1 MRGWLTADGEWR
13 MARGAL
19 RVAHASR
26 VLVSA
31 SRGNELSD
39 ACFSARA
46 PRIEDTPACSAD
58 AEFMPSQSV
67 TESSSRRDA
76 ATNTRDAYGTRNSAL
91 VALLVFIALSVRGI
105 AAAPVDEALERGVK
119 YLLTQ
124 QEESGVITNK
134 GRRNETAMTSLAVL
148 AMAACGHQPADATPE
163 GRAMKKAL
171 AYILQPDLQQPDGYF
186 GEKDNSRMYGHG
198 ITTLMLTEMLGM
210 GADAKQDDL
219 LRDRVRKAIDLIL
232 RAQKVPKNDKA
243 RGGWR
248 YLPSDTSS
256 DMSVTVWQV
265 MALRAARNAGMEV
278 PKEAIEGAVG
288 YIKSLYEPEG
298 QADKRGRAR
307 PGGFGYQSKGNEIST
322 TSEGLLALQVCG
334 EYEAEETLGA
344 SERLF
349 REGIRTDERWF
360 FYTTYYYAQGM
371 YQRGGKYAEAG
382 QAKVSELLLPLQS
395 REGFWEN
402 GGGDGR
408 EAGKVYATSMA
419 IMSLAVKNHFLPI
432 YQR

>member
-1 MRGWLTADGEWR
+1 MRIAGCGLRICVTLLWLLT
-13 MARGAL
+13 
-19 RVAHASR
+19 S
-26 VLVSA
+26 
-31 SRGNELSD
+31 
-39 ACFSARA
+39 SARA
-46 PRIEDTPACSAD
+46 AD
-58 AEFMPSQSV
+58 PV
-67 TESSSRRDA
+67 DDA
-76 ATNTRDAYGTRNSAL
+76 LA
-91 VALLVFIALSVRGI
+91 RGI
-105 AAAPVDEALERGVK
+105 A

-134 GRRNETAMTSLAVL
+134 GRRNETAMTSLALL
-148 AMAACGHQPADATPE
+148 ALASCGHQPGDPTPE

-171 AYILQPDLQQPDGYF
+171 DYVLRADVQQPDGYF

-198 ITTLMLTEMLGM
+198 ITTLTLAEMLGM
-210 GADAKQDDL
+210 GVDAKQDEL

-232 RAQKVPKNDKA
+232 RAQKVPKNEKA

-265 MALRAARNAGMEV
+265 MALRAARNAGMDV
-278 PKEAIEGAVG
+278 PKEAIDHAVD

-298 QADKRGRAR
+298 QPDRRGRVR
-307 PGGFGYQSKGNEIST
+307 PGGFGYQSKGHEIST

-344 SERLF
+344 AERLL
-349 REGIRTDERWF
+349 RDGIRTDERWF

-382 QAKVSELLLPLQS
+382 KAKVAEVLLPLQS

-419 IMSLAVKNHFLPI
+419 ILSLAVKNHFLPI